1 MVGWG
6 WWWLSVIIFWG
17 LGGFGKSFY
26 KFFDDDEEIKKFLIT
41 FFKFGL
47 MFCDTNIN
55 FGGFGQKTPKM
66 AKNPKNRGFD
76 QIREKPQKVT
86 FWG

>member
-1 MVGWG
+1 
-6 WWWLSVIIFWG
+6 
-17 LGGFGKSFY
+17 
-26 KFFDDDEEIKKFLIT
+26 
-41 FFKFGL
+41 

-66 AKNPKNRGFD
+66 AKNPKNRGFG